1 MFVEFGGEGREGTL
15 FGCGT
20 RMNDEHGCCRQSL
33 VDSAHYRLGASL
45 TRRHTFEHV
54 GVALH
59 NLLTISHRVHDKEV
73 GIASQLSHLVER
85 LASEKGDEEV
95 GLSHIV
101 GGKSTLDIG
110 IGGTFNIHHIKGD
123 VDAHFLQLFQTE
135 EQTFV
140 ELNELKALIGDLA
153 SLFHIELGGGD
164 FVHLTEVEGH
174 HQRHDDA
181 LLWGARPIISKHPQ
195 ARIVIGKG
203 VRIVSRS
210 EDNYAGINHPTI
222 LAAENPNSQII
233 IHDGVGMSGSSI
245 VAQDYIEIGENTLLG
260 ANTNVYDNDFHASTL
275 EGRRNNAPAAH
286 APIHIGAECWLASNV
301 TVLKGVTIGDRSTIG
316 AMSLVNKDIPS
327 DVLAGGV
334 PAKVI
339 KKN

>member
-1 MFVEFGGEGREGTL
+1 MV
-15 FGCGT
+15 
-20 RMNDEHGCCRQSL
+20 
-33 VDSAHYRLGASL
+33 
-45 TRRHTFEHV
+45 
-54 GVALH
+54 
-59 NLLTISHRVHDKEV
+59 
-73 GIASQLSHLVER
+73 
-85 LASEKGDEEV
+85 
-95 GLSHIV
+95 
-101 GGKSTLDIG
+101 
-110 IGGTFNIHHIKGD
+110 
-123 VDAHFLQLFQTE
+123 LFQGMMEEKRKKSLAFRAVRRFWRMFFPKLSYEDQKKRQMQADYEWLVSQGVETE
-135 EQTFV
+135 PDYVT
-140 ELNELKALIGDLA
+140 
-153 SLFHIELGGGD
+153 
-164 FVHLTEVEGH
+164 
-174 HQRHDDA
+174 
-181 LLWGARPIISKHPQ
+181 LWGARPIISKHPQ

>member
-1 MFVEFGGEGREGTL
+1 MTEKKKNSIAYRAVRKFWRMFFPKPSYEELQRRKMQLDYEWLISQGVE
-15 FGCGT
+15 
-20 RMNDEHGCCRQSL
+20 
-33 VDSAHYRLGASL
+33 
-45 TRRHTFEHV
+45 
-54 GVALH
+54 
-59 NLLTISHRVHDKEV
+59 
-73 GIASQLSHLVER
+73 
-85 LASEKGDEEV
+85 
-95 GLSHIV
+95 
-101 GGKSTLDIG
+101 
-110 IGGTFNIHHIKGD
+110 
-123 VDAHFLQLFQTE
+123 TE
-135 EQTFV
+135 PSYVT
-140 ELNELKALIGDLA
+140 
-153 SLFHIELGGGD
+153 
-164 FVHLTEVEGH
+164 
-174 HQRHDDA
+174 
-181 LLWGARPIISKHPQ
+181 LWGARPIISKHPQ